1 MMKIDKTA
9 NSKMPFIQ
17 VPKVLV
23 ENERYRHVSVAA
35 ILLYAL
41 LLDRYKIAI
50 RNSNAWRNNQ
60 GQVYICYTIADTQR
74 HIRCGHDK
82 ACGLFRELQNAGLIE
97 RTRKGLGQE
106 SQIVVFLPTEHSEK
120 AEVLNTELQSL
131 QISNNRVFRI
141 DGLEKNIIK
150 ERDNSYLNNL
160 NTHAND
166 TEYPQNDSTSLQ
178 SQDTTCDYESIFGE
192 IYDHY
197 PAYRRGIRAKD
208 YAVFQKTITT
218 YEDAQLALDNYKLWC
233 NSTNWKNEGG
243 KYIPLLKNYLIRGYW
258 KQKPPNCT
266 STNWGSGELG
276 DAELLA
282 IQRLFNHSQ
291 E

>member
-1 MMKIDKTA
+1 MNEARVLNKKI
-9 NSKMPFIQ
+9 PFIQ
-17 VPKVLV
+17 VPKVLF
-23 ENERYRHVSVAA
+23 ENERYRYLSVAA

-50 RNSNAWRNNQ
+50 RNCNTWRNNQ
-60 GQVYICYTIADTQR
+60 GQVYICYTIAEVEK

-82 ACGLFRELQNAGLIE
+82 ACGLFRELQNVGLIE
-97 RTRKGLGQE
+97 RKRKGLGKE
-106 SQIVVFLPTEHSEK
+106 SQIIVYCPKTEI
-120 AEVLNTELQSL
+120 LNSDL
-131 QISNNRVFRI
+131 QISQISTNRVFRI
-141 DGLEKNIIK
+141 DESEKNKTK
-150 ERDNSYLNNL
+150 ERDNSYINNL
-160 NTHAND
+160 NTRAND
-166 TEYPQNDSTSLQ
+166 TGHPQNNDTLLQ
-178 SQDTTCDYESIFGE
+178 SQNAMCDCGSIFE
-192 IYDHY
+192 AIYDNY
-197 PAYRRGIRAKD
+197 PANRKDIREKD
-208 YAVFQKTITT
+208 YAVYQQIIAT

-233 NSTNWKNEGG
+233 NSTNWQNEGG

>member
-82 ACGLFRELQNAGLIE
+82 ACGLFRELQNAGLIN
-97 RTRKGLGQE
+97 RKRKGLGLE
-106 SQIVVFLPTEHSEK
+106 SQIIVYLPEECEAKTEIMNTKLQDSEK
-120 AEVLNTELQSL
+120 TDYWNSGIEKTET
-131 QISNNRVFRI
+131 N
-141 DGLEKNIIK
+141 
-150 ERDNSYLNNL
+150 
-160 NTHAND
+160 
-166 TEYPQNDSTSLQ
+166 
-178 SQDTTCDYESIFGE
+178 
-192 IYDHY
+192 
-197 PAYRRGIRAKD
+197 
-208 YAVFQKTITT
+208 KTITKKENRYTNNTQLTMESLAKEKMGAVALCESNNENNFEKIFSELYKLYPDNRKGIRLEAYETFKKTIVT
-218 YEDAQLALDNYKLWC
+218 YEDAQMALENCKKWC
-233 NSTNWKNEGG
+233 SSVDWKNEGG
-243 KYIPLLKNYLIRGYW
+243 KYIPLLKNYLLRSYW
-258 KQKPPNCT
+258 RRKPLVCHNT
-266 STNWGSGELG
+266 IWGSGELG
-276 DAELLA
+276 EEELEA
-282 IQRLFNHSQ
+282 ICKMMRD
-291 E
+291 